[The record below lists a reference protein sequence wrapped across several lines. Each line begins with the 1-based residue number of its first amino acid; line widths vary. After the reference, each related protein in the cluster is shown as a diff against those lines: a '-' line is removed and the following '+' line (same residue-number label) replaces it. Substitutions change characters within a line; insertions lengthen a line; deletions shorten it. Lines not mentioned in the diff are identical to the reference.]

1 MPRDKPRISR
11 QDSELFRRTVGKI
24 SAVKHDRIAPAQRRT
39 APAISRTLEDRD
51 KVLREMLSDEYEP
64 SEVETGEELLFVRPG
79 IQRKAFRRLRRG
91 EYTIESELDLHGM
104 TVPEARQALIRFL
117 HECSNSGARCVR
129 IIHGKGHGSHQRKPV
144 LKNKVNSWLHQI
156 NDVMAFCSAIPADGG
171 TGAVYV
177 LLRRRS

>member
-11 QDSELFRRTVGKI
+11 QDSELFRRSVGEI
-24 SAVKHDRIAPAQRRT
+24 SAIAQDRIPPAQRRP
-39 APAISRTLEDRD
+39 APVIAKTLEDRD

-64 SEVETGEELLFVRPG
+64 S
-79 IQRKAFRRLRRG
+79 
-91 EYTIESELDLHGM
+91 
-104 TVPEARQALIRFL
+104 RQALIRFL
-117 HECSNSGARCVR
+117 HECRGSGVRCVR

-156 NDVMAFCSAIPADGG
+156 NDVMAFCSAIPAHGG

-177 LLRRRS
+177 LLRRRP